1 MKKTGFY
8 IIKDD
13 FFAEVNDPYL
23 KGNKEQNRPHYY
35 CFEDSENGIYW
46 MIPLSS
52 RVDKYQHII
61 DKRLA
66 AGKPCDTL
74 YIVELDNNRKNVF
87 LIQDIFPITADYIER
102 EYTIAGNPMMLTSE
116 HVAREIEKR
125 ARRVVGLLKRGIKF
139 TPTQP
144 DIAAILA
151 FLKARQDS

>member
-52 RVDKYQHII
+52 RIDKYQRII

-102 EYTIAGNPMMLTSE
+102 EYTIAGKLKSVPGALSVCSNAASSSRQRSL
-116 HVAREIEKR
+116 I
-125 ARRVVGLLKRGIKF
+125 LLR
-139 TPTQP
+139 
-144 DIAAILA
+144 
-151 FLKARQDS
+151 S

>member
-1 MKKTGFY
+1 M
-8 IIKDD
+8 
-13 FFAEVNDPYL
+13 NDPYL

-52 RVDKYQHII
+52 RIDKYQRII

>member
-13 FFAEVNDPYL
+13 FFAEVNGPYL

-52 RVDKYQHII
+52 RVDKYQRII

-151 FLKARQDS
+151 FLRARQDS

>member
-8 IIKDD
+8 IIEDD

-52 RVDKYQHII
+52 RIDKYQRII

-87 LIQDIFPITADYIER
+87 LIQDIFPITADYIKR

>member
-1 MKKTGFY
+1 
-8 IIKDD
+8 
-13 FFAEVNDPYL
+13 
-23 KGNKEQNRPHYY
+23 
-35 CFEDSENGIYW
+35 

-52 RVDKYQHII
+52 RIDKYQRII

-102 EYTIAGNPMMLTSE
+102 EYTIAVNPMMLTSE

>member
-1 MKKTGFY
+1 M
-8 IIKDD
+8 
-13 FFAEVNDPYL
+13 NDPYL

-52 RVDKYQHII
+52 RVDKYQRII

-87 LIQDIFPITADYIER
+87 LIQDIFPITADYVER

>member
-1 MKKTGFY
+1 MKKNGFY

-35 CFEDSENGIYW
+35 CFEDSE
-46 MIPLSS
+46 
-52 RVDKYQHII
+52 
-61 DKRLA
+61 
-66 AGKPCDTL
+66 
-74 YIVELDNNRKNVF
+74 
-87 LIQDIFPITADYIER
+87 IER

>member
-1 MKKTGFY
+1 M
-8 IIKDD
+8 
-13 FFAEVNDPYL
+13 NDPYL

-52 RVDKYQHII
+52 RIDKYQRII

-102 EYTIAGNPMMLTSE
+102 EYTIAVNPMMLTSE

>member
-13 FFAEVNDPYL
+13 FFAEVNDSYL

-52 RVDKYQHII
+52 RIDKYQRII

>member
-1 MKKTGFY
+1 M
-8 IIKDD
+8 I

-52 RVDKYQHII
+52 RIDKYQRII

-87 LIQDIFPITADYIER
+87 LMQDIFPITADYIER